1 MTETLVQST
10 VLGKRKYRPTT
21 DFVLRLASSPEPG
34 HTDSEYELASTS
46 KSDII
51 SKPILVN
58 GELVSYTKKRYRCTF
73 TGCDK
78 GYTKPSRLEEHER
91 SHTGQRPFVCD
102 TCNKSY
108 LRETHLQAHTRSH
121 LPESSRPLVCELPN
135 CGKRFWTSQH
145 LRAHTTWHNGAKKFT
160 CSEPGCGEAFMKH
173 HHLRTHMCT
182 VHAPPG
188 TKPFQCTH
196 QGCTKSFDT
205 KQHLH
210 THSKVHDDKRYTCVH
225 QNCLA
230 VPGQS
235 PTYYPTWTSL
245 QHHIRTAHPPTCVH
259 PSCNGK
265 TFSTQ
270 KGLRAHEKLHLE
282 WDAEAQLEANEPP
295 RKRRRGGE
303 LGRDWKCDVEHCGKD
318 FKSKK
323 ALTTHH
329 NVAHLCRRDHVC
341 PHDDCKRT
349 FGYKHLLQRH
359 LVKVH
364 ATSDEESLS
373 EREESSSSSEEETAE
388 FDIDVL
394 TGNFYKQQAKKKLEA
409 SPNMLPCPYPR
420 MQEVGLPC
428 NGTLSTE
435 NCDYVFSRAYDL
447 RRHLAS
453 AHEISIEKEEVDAW
467 VKKTK
472 RGKLG
477 A

>member
-1 MTETLVQST
+1 
-10 VLGKRKYRPTT
+10 
-21 DFVLRLASSPEPG
+21 
-34 HTDSEYELASTS
+34 
-46 KSDII
+46 
-51 SKPILVN
+51 
-58 GELVSYTKKRYRCTF
+58 
-73 TGCDK
+73 
-78 GYTKPSRLEEHER
+78 
-91 SHTGQRPFVCD
+91 
-102 TCNKSY
+102 
-108 LRETHLQAHTRSH
+108 
-121 LPESSRPLVCELPN
+121 
-135 CGKRFWTSQH
+135 
-145 LRAHTTWHNGAKKFT
+145 
-160 CSEPGCGEAFMKH
+160 MKH

-230 VPGQS
+230 SPGQS
-235 PTYYPTWTSL
+235 PTYYPTWSSL
-245 QHHIRTAHPPTCVH
+245 QHHIRTTHPPTCAH
-259 PSCNGK
+259 PTCNGK

-270 KGLRAHEKLHLE
+270 KGLRAHEKLHVE

-318 FKSKK
+318 FKSKN

-329 NVAHLCRRDHVC
+329 NVTHLCRRDHVC
-341 PHDDCKRT
+341 PHDNCKRT

-359 LVKVH
+359 LAKVH

-373 EREESSSSSEEETAE
+373 EREESSSSSEEETVE
-388 FDIDVL
+388 FDVDVL
-394 TGNFYKQQAKKKLEA
+394 TGNFYKQQAKKKLDT

-428 NGTLSTE
+428 SGTLSTD

-453 AHEISIEKEEVDAW
+453 AHEISVEKEEVDAW